1 MKKYYLVIWEQNKMK
16 SGEPSSK
23 IKYTKLINSKIST
36 AKEWWKRNLK
46 RGDND
51 IKYKKKNSHKI

>member
-36 AKEWWKRNLK
+36 AKEWW
-46 RGDND
+46 
-51 IKYKKKNSHKI
+51 